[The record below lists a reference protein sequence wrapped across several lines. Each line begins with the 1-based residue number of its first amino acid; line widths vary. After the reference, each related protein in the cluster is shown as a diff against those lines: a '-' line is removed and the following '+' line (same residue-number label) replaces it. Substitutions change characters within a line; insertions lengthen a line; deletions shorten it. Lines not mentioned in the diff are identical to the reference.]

1 MHLNISSI
9 INKELQWNL
18 TNEVLKKRLL
28 GRKMKNIWSW
38 NRIKEKHMTIFFF
51 FIIKHD
57 ERSTMKIYVM
67 EYGENLILLGKK
79 QNIWNFGDNNNLLR
93 KKKRK

>member
-18 TNEVLKKRLL
+18 TNEVLKKKLL

-38 NRIKEKHMTIFFF
+38 NRIKEKHMTIFILFYHKAWWKKYNEN
-51 FIIKHD
+51 IC
-57 ERSTMKIYVM
+57 
-67 EYGENLILLGKK
+67 YG
-79 QNIWNFGDNNNLLR
+79 IWWKLNTFREKTKYL
-93 KKKRK
+93 